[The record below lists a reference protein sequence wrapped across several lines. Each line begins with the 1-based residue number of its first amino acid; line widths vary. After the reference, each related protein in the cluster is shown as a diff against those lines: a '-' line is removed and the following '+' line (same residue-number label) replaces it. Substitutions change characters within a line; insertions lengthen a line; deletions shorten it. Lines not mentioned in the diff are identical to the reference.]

1 MTTTCRKQ
9 SARATDRWVSGCSC
23 LLSHFNACGNVRLL
37 TTVPR
42 QTTVVTIAADCE
54 SRECERKDRETERSQ
69 RLSTAEQPRLRAQVS
84 WISSSSIEEDE
95 ARRNHLHVCREPS
108 LRTPLHSL
116 QDNCSDCTDS
126 SNHGDDSH
134 RSLWPTPLPVAQ

>member
-42 QTTVVTIAADCE
+42 QATAVTITADCE
-54 SRECERKDRETERSQ
+54 SRECERKERSQ
-69 RLSTAEQPRLRAQVS
+69 HLSTAEQPRLHRGS
-84 WISSSSIEEDE
+84 RSSVEEDE
-95 ARRNHLHVCREPS
+95 VRRNHLHVCREPS
-108 LRTPLHSL
+108 LRTPLHLSVKVSTGQL
-116 QDNCSDCTDS
+116 CGC
-126 SNHGDDSH
+126 NHGDDSH